1 MLTLN
6 LEVTEVRKMQSGV
19 LLSLSRPSGIEE
31 IPPPESEEEAMMFQ
45 VMRAMEKYMRLP
57 IPVSQPS
64 LPTVNILLSD
74 EEYERIGRPTV
85 GDGLKLVISREGAE
99 RFRVS
104 VDY

>member
-6 LEVTEVRKMQSGV
+6 LEVIEVRKTQSGV
-19 LLSLSRPSGIEE
+19 SLSLSRPSGIEE

-57 IPVSQPS
+57 IPFSQPS
-64 LPTVNILLSD
+64 LPAVTIILSD
-74 EEYERIGRPTV
+74 DEYERIGKPTV
-85 GDGLKLVISREGAE
+85 GDSLKLVISKEGVE
-99 RFRVS
+99 RFKVG

>member
-6 LEVTEVRKMQSGV
+6 LEVTEVRKTQSGV
-19 LLSLSRPSGIEE
+19 VISLSRPSGIEE
-31 IPPPESEEEAMMFQ
+31 IPAPESEEEAMMFQ

-57 IPVSQPS
+57 IPLAQPS
-64 LPTVNILLSD
+64 LPAVTMVLSE

-85 GDGLKLVISREGAE
+85 GDSLKLIISKEEG